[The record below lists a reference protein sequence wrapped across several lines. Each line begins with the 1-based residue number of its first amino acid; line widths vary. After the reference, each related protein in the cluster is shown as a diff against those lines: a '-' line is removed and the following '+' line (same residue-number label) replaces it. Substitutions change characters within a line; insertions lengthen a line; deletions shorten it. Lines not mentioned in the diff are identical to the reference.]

1 MFLRC
6 KKHWVTVI
14 TGRIPM
20 EVMLYM
26 GTSSSVMVSRR
37 EMVKSAAL
45 RVAFHSKLPVVCA
58 CVNCKYLFSMAK

>member
-1 MFLRC
+1 
-6 KKHWVTVI
+6 
-14 TGRIPM
+14 M

-37 EMVKSAAL
+37 EMVKSATL